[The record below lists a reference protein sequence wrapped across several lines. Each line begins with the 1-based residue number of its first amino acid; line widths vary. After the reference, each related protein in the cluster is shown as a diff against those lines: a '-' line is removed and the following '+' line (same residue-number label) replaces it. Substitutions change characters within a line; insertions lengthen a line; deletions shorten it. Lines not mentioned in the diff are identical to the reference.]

1 MIELM
6 IINLMTSRKIF
17 L

>member
-6 IINLMTSRKIF
+6 IIFIAVSF
-17 L
+17 F